1 MLLEKLSMAGG
12 VPGHEQEVRD
22 IIIAEVKKHADELRT
37 DAMGNLIA
45 LRKGRK
51 GGLKVMLAAH
61 MDEVGLV
68 VRSIDASGLLK
79 VTACGGVDPRVL
91 VSKTVKVGPKRLQG
105 VIGAKP
111 VHLQSK
117 EEQEKPIPMDQLYVD
132 IGAKSKEDAAKM
144 VELGDQ
150 VLFDTQF
157 EKLGNGKI
165 KGKALDDRVG
175 CASLVEAIKRQHD
188 YDLYCVFTVQEETG
202 LRGAQVAAWSI
213 DPDLGLVLEGT
224 TAHDVFPTEEH
235 KSSTFI
241 GKGPVIVQMDG
252 SMFAEPKL
260 VARLVETAEAKGIS
274 YQHKTTISGGTDAG
288 RIRHTRSGVPATALS
303 VPCRYIHSPA
313 SIISEKDFKDTGRLL
328 EAFLDSIDERGL
340 PR

>member
-1 MLLEKLSMAGG
+1 MLLKRLSKAGG
-12 VPGHEQEVRD
+12 VPGHEEEVRD
-22 IIIAEVKKHADELRT
+22 LIAAEVAKYADEVKV
-37 DAMGNLIA
+37 DSIGNLIA

-51 GGLKVMLAAH
+51 GGTKVMLAAH

-68 VRSIDASGLLK
+68 VKGIDSSGLLK
-79 VTACGGVDPRVL
+79 VTPCGGVDPRVL
-91 VSKTVKVGPKRLQG
+91 VSKTVKVGAKRLQG

-111 VHLQSK
+111 IHLQSK
-117 EEQEKPIPMDQLYVD
+117 EEQEMPVPMDSLYVD
-132 IGAKSKEDAAKM
+132 IGARSREDAAKM

-150 VLFDTQF
+150 VLFDTEF
-157 EKLGNGKI
+157 EKLGAGKI

-175 CASLVEAIKRQHD
+175 CAGIIEALKKQHD
-188 YDLYCVFTVQEETG
+188 FDLYGVFTVQEEVG
-202 LRGAQVAAWSI
+202 LRGAQVAAWSV

-235 KSSTFI
+235 KSSTFL
-241 GKGPVIVQMDG
+241 GKGPVIVQIDA

-260 VARLVETAEAKGIS
+260 VARLVEVAEAKGIP

-288 RIRHTRSGVPATALS
+288 KIRHSRAGLPATAVS
-303 VPCRYIHSPA
+303 VPCRYIHSPV
-313 SIISEKDFKDTGRLL
+313 SVIDEKDFKNAGKLV

>member
-175 CASLVEAIKRQHD
+175 CASLVEAIKRQHN

-260 VARLVETAEAKGIS
+260 VARLVETAEAIGIPF
-274 YQHKTTISGGTDAG
+274 QHKTTISGGTDAG

-313 SIISEKDFKDTGRLL
+313 SIISEKDLKDTGRLL